1 MRSPIRTFIVY
12 AGVVLLVVWTL
23 VPFYWLLNMSL
34 SFQVELVQA
43 HLIPAHPT
51 LCNYVRIFSDT
62 FPCRGFNGGSYPVI
76 GEAAAVR
83 QGLINSLVVAVIVT
97 VVTMLVS
104 VPAAYAIGRLTF
116 KHKLKLL
123 FAIILSRSYP
133 PIAILIPFFSM
144 YQTLQLQGTVVGLI
158 IIYLTLTIPLVVWIL
173 SGFFASLPRNLE
185 RLARVDGCTPFQA
198 LYRVLLGV
206 AMPGV
211 SACAVIAFLTC
222 WNEFTFALMLTPG
235 TTAQTFPPTLSAMFT
250 NVSYPNENA
259 AAALVALLPVMI
271 LAYLFQRRIR
281 SLNIVDPL

>member
-1 MRSPIRTFIVY
+1 MRSSIRTFIVY

-43 HLIPAHPT
+43 HLMPAHST

-76 GEAAAVR
+76 GEASAVR

-97 VVTMLVS
+97 IVTMLVS
-104 VPAAYAIGRLTF
+104 VPAAYAIGRLNF

-144 YQTLQLQGTVVGLI
+144 YQTLQLQGTVLGLI

-198 LYRVLLGV
+198 LYRVLVGV